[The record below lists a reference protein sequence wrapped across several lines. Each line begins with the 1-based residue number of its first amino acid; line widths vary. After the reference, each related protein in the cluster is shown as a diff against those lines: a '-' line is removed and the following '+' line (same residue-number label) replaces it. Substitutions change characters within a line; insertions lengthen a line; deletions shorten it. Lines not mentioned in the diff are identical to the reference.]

1 MRLKNEEMQ
10 NVNGGGSI
18 TSSMLNAISKAV
30 LAIYELGKSTGSSI
44 RIIVSKKLCPAR

>member
-1 MRLKNEEMQ
+1 MELKKEEMYS
-10 NVNGGGSI
+10 VNGGGSI

-44 RIIVSKKLCPAR
+44 RRIVSKTLCPTR